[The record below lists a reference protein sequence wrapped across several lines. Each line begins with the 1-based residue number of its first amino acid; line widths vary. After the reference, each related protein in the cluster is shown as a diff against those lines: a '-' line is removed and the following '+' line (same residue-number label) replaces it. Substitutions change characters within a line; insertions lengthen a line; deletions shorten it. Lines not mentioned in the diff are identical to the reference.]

1 MPENRHLSLC
11 KHFPLDLQRNHSK
24 AFASAALGSRIA
36 LMRRDILPLAYELYV
51 LMITVGV
58 NLKRYEPFRLI
69 EDQAI
74 QPWHS
79 GKVDFKIEYD
89 GF

>member
-1 MPENRHLSLC
+1 MPENRYLSLC
-11 KHFPLDLQRNHSK
+11 KHFTPDLQSNHSK
-24 AFASAALGSRIA
+24 PLASAALGSRII
-36 LMRRDILPLAYELYV
+36 LMRRDILPLAYELNV

-74 QPWHS
+74 QAWHS
-79 GKVDFKIEYD
+79 REVDFKIDYD
-89 GF
+89 RS